1 MGGPCY
7 RLAAM
12 ADSDTQNPGEMPA
25 RAGSSD
31 SSPLAGI
38 LLLLAAMM
46 LVPMM
51 DGLAKAL
58 SAGFSTSQI
67 VWARYFF
74 HLAFL
79 APLVLWRYGGAAL
92 RPKRPLAQLLRG
104 GLLLGSTLL
113 FFAAIREMP
122 LADAIALIFV
132 YPFIV
137 TALSPLLLG
146 EQVGIRRWSAVL
158 VGFAGALIVIRPG
171 LGVFQWS
178 ALLALG
184 AGSVY
189 ALYVMATRKLAGS
202 NPPLVTLAYT
212 ALLGAVVMS
221 AIAPFDWTAPA
232 PADWAMMALMGA
244 IAAGGHFLVIMAY
257 ERAPASLLSPYGYSE
272 IVMATAV
279 GYLAFGD
286 FPDAGTWLGVAVIIA
301 SGVYIAIRERKRAAP
316 PSTGGQKVQRL

>member
-1 MGGPCY
+1 
-7 RLAAM
+7 M
-12 ADSDTQNPGEMPA
+12 ADSAPRSSAAAPDRPA
-25 RAGSSD
+25 APTAADVAG
-31 SSPLAGI
+31 AETGRVVNGI
-38 LLLLAAMM
+38 LLLVGAMM

-58 SAGFSTSQI
+58 SADYATTQV

-79 APLVLWRYGGAAL
+79 LPVVLWRYGRRAL
-92 RPKRPLAQLLRG
+92 LPKRPVAQILRG
-104 GLLLGSTLL
+104 GLLLGSTVL
-113 FFAAIREMP
+113 FFAAIRTLP
-122 LADAIALIFV
+122 LADALALVFV

-146 EQVGIRRWSAVL
+146 ESVGIRRWSAVL
-158 VGFAGALIVIRPG
+158 VGFVGALIVIRPG

-202 NPPLVTLAYT
+202 SPPLVTLAYT

-221 AIAPFDWTAPA
+221 AVVV
-232 PADWAMMALMGA
+232 ADWAPPSPRDWTLMALMGL
-244 IAAGGHFLVIMAY
+244 IAAAGHFLLIKAY
-257 ERAPASLLSPYGYSE
+257 ELAPASLLSPYGYSE
-272 IVMATAV
+272 MVMAVIV
-279 GYLAFGD
+279 GLVVFGD
-286 FPDAGTWLGVAVIIA
+286 FPDAGTWLGVAVIVG
-301 SGVYIAIRERKRAAP
+301 SGIYIAVRERKRSVP
-316 PSTGGQKVQRL
+316 PATTAKPDARL

>member
-1 MGGPCY
+1 MPDSAP
-7 RLAAM
+7 RQPPAA
-12 ADSDTQNPGEMPA
+12 AAAHPA
-25 RAGSSD
+25 AEHSRT
-31 SSPLAGI
+31 LAGI
-38 LLLLAAMM
+38 LLLLGAMM

-51 DGLAKAL
+51 DGLAKHL
-58 SAGFSTSQI
+58 SAHYATVQI

-79 APLVLWRYGGAAL
+79 LPIVLWRYGRAVL
-92 RPKRPLAQLLRG
+92 RPNRPVAQVLRG
-104 GLLLGSTLL
+104 GLLLGSTVL
-113 FFAAIREMP
+113 FFAAIRSMP
-122 LADAIALIFV
+122 LADAIALVFV

-146 EQVGIRRWSAVL
+146 EKVGIRRWSAVL

-184 AGSVY
+184 GGSVY

-221 AIAPFDWTAPA
+221 AVAPLEWVAPR
-232 PADWAMMALMGA
+232 PLDWALMALMGA
-244 IAAGGHFLVIMAY
+244 IAAGGHFLVIRAY
-257 ERAPASLLSPYGYSE
+257 ECAPASLLSPYGYSE
-272 IVMATAV
+272 IVMATLV
-279 GYLAFGD
+279 GFVGFGD
-286 FPDAGTWLGVAVIIA
+286 FPDSVTWLGVAVIVA
-301 SGVYIAIRERKRAAP
+301 SGVYIALRERQRHLP
-316 PSTGGQKVQRL
+316 PATGGKRDQRL